1 MITIGLV
8 NNMPDKALRGT
19 DRQFRDLL
27 SRASVHCNLRIF
39 ADCANRSIEA
49 QRYIDDSHSPIGE
62 IWDAGID
69 GLVVTGMEPKTPELA
84 NEPCWPLLTTLADW
98 AASRKIPTVWSCLA
112 AHALVR
118 YLDGIERN
126 PLPEKVSGVFDCSRA
141 EDHLFFRHHPPKW
154 FTPHSRYNE
163 IRESDL
169 LDCGYQILSKSP
181 VAGVDIF
188 AKCDSLFLFVQG
200 HPEYDIDVLYREY
213 RRDVGRYL
221 TYESNTYPE
230 IPRGPYFPD
239 WAIRS
244 FERFRDGAMQCR
256 DSMALNEFPQ
266 IVWDALPV
274 WQKPAV
280 QLYANWLAFLVIRR
294 ELGFCFASAVVE
306 P

>member
-19 DRQFRDLL
+19 DRQFRYLL
-27 SRASVHCNLRIF
+27 RQASDHCTLRIF
-39 ADCANRSIEA
+39 SDRANRSIEA
-49 QRYIDDSHSPIGE
+49 RRYIDDCHSPIDQ

-69 GLVVTGMEPKTPELA
+69 GLVVTGMEPKTPELPH
-84 NEPCWPLLTTLADW
+84 EPCWPLLTKLADW
-98 AASRKIPTVWSCLA
+98 AASRKIPTIWSCLA
-112 AHALVR
+112 AHAMVR
-118 YLDGIERN
+118 YIDGIERHR
-126 PLPEKVSGVFDCSRA
+126 LPEKVSGLFDCARA
-141 EDHLFFRHHPPKW
+141 EDHLFFRHHPPQW

-169 LDCGYQILSKSP
+169 LSCGYQILSKSP

-213 RRDVGRYL
+213 RRDVGRFL
-221 TYESNTYPE
+221 SGASDIYPE
-230 IPRGPYFPD
+230 IPRGPYF
-239 WAIRS
+239 AECSTIA
-244 FERFRDGAMQCR
+244 FEQFRDRAMQCR
-256 DSMALNEFPQ
+256 DLSLDDFPQ
-266 IVWDALPV
+266 IIWDTQPV
-274 WQKPAV
+274 WQKPAI